1 MALPEPFDHPSFT
14 TAVGTISG
22 YLLILTV
29 MTVVIFGLPY
39 AFFSVL

>member
-1 MALPEPFDHPSFT
+1 MELPGDLDHPSFT

-29 MTVVIFGLPY
+29 MTVILFGLPY